1 MGRPRIIRRGERKRR
16 LTTTQKFLRA
26 IYFTPLTLLLLE
38 RLYIPLEYAD
48 LAAYLNV
55 EGMAVSKVA
64 KDPTKRSTRSAL
76 PLDVLTR
83 SSNTWSF
90 GCPKHTDTVTNFVL
104 DSVPNDRRIPRIV
117 HQTARS
123 RCVTPA
129 FATITNQW
137 KLGNHSYFFHD
148 DEAVARLFRIGFQE
162 FPQLKMVV
170 YNCVKNPTIKA
181 ELWKYLVLW
190 VYGGIYADFDT
201 APRLFNAST
210 IGLSDDSFF
219 LAEKDHGLSQWFMAA
234 SPRHPVMF
242 YAIQMTLQ
250 NLLDEEDTIQSSR
263 YLRTGS
269 QGFHAAFTIFR
280 GDAHILVDPTKAGT
294 KSAWSGTFEGTNNRT
309 ITVVESG
316 DDDSEYVQR
325 MAVDAFTRK
334 RDYTRMGMSHF
345 SFVDPKTRRKS
356 GESCHDA
363 LLANI
368 MAAVEAESSGLH

>member
-1 MGRPRIIRRGERKRR
+1 MGQPRIIPRGARKHR
-16 LTTTQKFLRA
+16 LTKSQKFLRA

-48 LAAYLNV
+48 LAAYLDV

-64 KDPTKRSTRSAL
+64 KDPTTRSTPSLL

-83 SSNTWSF
+83 SSNSWSL
-90 GCPKHTDTVTNFVL
+90 GCPKHTDTVTNVVP
-104 DSVPNDRRIPRIV
+104 DSELNDRRIPRIV

-129 FATITNQW
+129 FARITNEW
-137 KLGNHSYFFHD
+137 KLSNHSYFFHD
-148 DEAVARLFRIGFQE
+148 DQAVARLFRLAYHE
-162 FPQLKMVV
+162 FPHLKMVV

-201 APRLFNAST
+201 APLLFNANT
-210 IGLSDDSFF
+210 IPLSDDSFF
-219 LAEKDHGLSQWFMAA
+219 VLEKDHGLSQWFMAA
-234 SPRHPVMF
+234 SPRHPLMF

-250 NLLDEEDTIQSSR
+250 NLLDEEDTIRSSTH
-263 YLRTGS
+263 LRSGS
-269 QGFHAAFTIFR
+269 QSLQAAFTMFR
-280 GDAHILVDPTKAGT
+280 GDAHIMVDPIRAGVE
-294 KSAWSGTFEGTNNRT
+294 SIWSGTFEGTGNRT
-309 ITVVESG
+309 ITVVGRGE
-316 DDDSEYVQR
+316 DDGEYVQR

-334 RDYTRMGMSHF
+334 RDYIRMGMSHF
-345 SFVDPKTRRKS
+345 GFVDPKTRES
-356 GESCHDA
+356 GESCYDA

-368 MAAVEAESSGLH
+368 MVAVEAEALRL